1 MAEAEKKV
9 KQRRPQA
16 LKRDI
21 QAEKRRLHNRAFKS
35 KTSTVIRSL
44 HDAIS
49 AGQGDVSKAQL
60 SAVYSIM
67 DKGVKAGTIK
77 KNKANRVKARL
88 SKKLAAPAPVVAT
101 KAAKTSKK

>member
-1 MAEAEKKV
+1 MAEEEKKA

-21 QAEKRRLHNRAFKS
+21 QSEKRRLINRSFKS
-35 KTSTVIRSL
+35 RALTTVRSL
-44 HDAIS
+44 EAAMQS
-49 AGQGDVSKAQL
+49 GDKAKTQEQL

-67 DKGVKAGTIK
+67 DKGVKSGILK

-88 SKKLAAPAPVVAT
+88 SKKLL
-101 KAAKTSKK
+101 AK